1 MDPESRLDAVRSI
14 GIRDGKIA
22 AISATPLSGKTTLDA
37 KGLIV
42 SPGSSICTPTDR
54 TTRTI
59 VSSERLSTD
68 RRRVAEAS
76 EQKRTA
82 ARVALPF
89 GRSV

>member
-42 SPGSSICTPTDR
+42 SPGFIDLHAHGQNDENYRIFRASIH
-54 TTRTI
+54 
-59 VSSERLSTD
+59 
-68 RRRVAEAS
+68 
-76 EQKRTA
+76 
-82 ARVALPF
+82 
-89 GRSV
+89 